1 MVNINTFL
9 TPKMAESKTSILEL
23 EHENILQKKEIERL
37 RALLIEKER
46 LGAEYNNSQHRFK
59 TVFEE
64 SSVGKKIINAELKII
79 RVNKSLVRMLGYSE
93 EELSGRRII
102 EFTHPDFVALWE
114 SLRRELWESRRVSFS
129 LDTCLIK
136 KDQSTIWCH
145 VTSILF
151 EDNGETLGY
160 TILEDISE
168 RKELEQ
174 IREESARQALLVQQ
188 LQFEQDKQRD
198 ILTAIINA
206 QEQERKRIAEGLHNG
221 LGQLLFGAKLSL
233 DQVEMRKPE
242 RYEQNQAVIEKTKQL
257 LSDCIRECRQISH
270 EMMPTLLADFGLKE
284 AVLDICDRLGGKV
297 AFECVFTG
305 QTVKLEKHIEILVY
319 RTVQELM
326 LNVVKHADASRATL
340 KIKIGAKDISI
351 MVQDNGKGLEEDKLN
366 GGGIGIKTIKGN
378 MRLFKGTFE
387 ILSDPGKG
395 TTINILLPY

>member
-1 MVNINTFL
+1 
-9 TPKMAESKTSILEL
+9 LEQ
-23 EHENILQKKEIERL
+23 ENILQKKEIERL
-37 RALLIEKER
+37 RALLIDKER
-46 LGAEYNNSQHRFK
+46 LEAEYNNSQSRFK

-93 EELSGRRII
+93 EELTGRRIL
-102 EFTHPDFVALWE
+102 EFTHPDFAAQWE
-114 SLRRELWESRRVSFS
+114 SLRRELWESSRVSFS

-136 KDQSTIWCH
+136 KDKSTFWCR

-168 RKELEQ
+168 RKELEH

-188 LQFEQDKQRD
+188 LQFEHDKQRD
-198 ILTAIINA
+198 ILAAIINT

-242 RYEQNQAVIEKTKQL
+242 RYEQNQAVIVQSKQL

-297 AFECVFTG
+297 TFECVFTG
-305 QTVKLEKHIEILVY
+305 QAFKLEKHIEVMVY

-326 LNVVKHADASRATL
+326 LNVVKHADALRATL
-340 KIKIGAKDISI
+340 RITVGAKDISI
-351 MVQDNGKGLEEDKLN
+351 SVHDNGKGMEEGKLDS
-366 GGGIGIKTIKGN
+366 GGIGIKTIKSN
-378 MRLFKGTFE
+378 IHLFNGTFDISTE
-387 ILSDPGKG
+387 PGKG
-395 TTINILLPY
+395 TTVNILLPN